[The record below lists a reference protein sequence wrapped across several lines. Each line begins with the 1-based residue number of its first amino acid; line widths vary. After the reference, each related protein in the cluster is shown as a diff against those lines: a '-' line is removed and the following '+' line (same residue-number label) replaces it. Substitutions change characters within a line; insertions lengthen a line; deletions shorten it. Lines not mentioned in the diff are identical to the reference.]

1 MALSCKR
8 RVAPIGA
15 HAHSVRRRV
24 CPVVWVIGVDV
35 NAPATSKPWFSARRL
50 GFGWRPVTWQGWVAS
65 GVFVALVIGVTRVVD
80 NSAAIAVA
88 VVLLVGLLAL
98 VCYLTGGKPGPLRPD
113 NDDQTSPGAK

>member
-1 MALSCKR
+1 M
-8 RVAPIGA
+8 
-15 HAHSVRRRV
+15 
-24 CPVVWVIGVDV
+24 
-35 NAPATSKPWFSARRL
+35 
-50 GFGWRPVTWQGWVAS
+50 TWQGWVAS
-65 GVFVALVIGVTRVVD
+65 GAFVALVIGVTRVVD